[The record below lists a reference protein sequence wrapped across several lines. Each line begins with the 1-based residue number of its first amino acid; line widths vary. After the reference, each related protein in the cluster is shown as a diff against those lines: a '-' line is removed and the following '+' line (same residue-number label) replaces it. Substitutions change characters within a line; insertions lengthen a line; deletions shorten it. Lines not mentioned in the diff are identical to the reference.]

1 MVRIIFVG
9 FSLIVMIG
17 LVGLGLQGS
26 RSDQELMTQHEVVED
41 EGIKSLEKRQA
52 PNFVLK
58 GMNGEKRELISK
70 GKPTMINFWTSW
82 CGPCQAELPILQRV
96 YEKYKDDVQFQMV
109 NLTVDDQPDKV
120 KKLVHEKGYTLPILF
135 DVSGEVSEVYQVFS
149 VPTTYF
155 VDKDG
160 YIYKKI
166 LGAMTEK
173 QLTEILSSM
182 NMK

>member
-1 MVRIIFVG
+1 
-9 FSLIVMIG
+9 
-17 LVGLGLQGS
+17 
-26 RSDQELMTQHEVVED
+26 
-41 EGIKSLEKRQA
+41 
-52 PNFVLK
+52 
-58 GMNGEKRELISK
+58 
-70 GKPTMINFWTSW
+70 MINFWTSW